1 MNVWT
6 CVGSPAVPPVYDDGS
21 ADALIGREREVAALG
36 ALLTGHHLVT
46 VTGRP
51 GVGKSRLAA
60 EAAARTGGPWRR
72 VVHVRWQGSGPGEPG
87 ALTAAVSQ
95 ALTGRRPHRREADIA
110 ALVRQL
116 PETGVLLFLD
126 DVDPVH
132 RECMGLVQR
141 LLVAVPGLR
150 VLVTSRRVLGL
161 GEEQVLP
168 LPPLAT
174 GPLTAP
180 DRAPAVELFLRR
192 ARTVLDDAMT
202 TATATTTPGDPR
214 TATAKLLPAPT
225 QPDGQPQLETA
236 GPQAHPSE
244 PRPHLADLRAVEAI
258 CRTLEGVP
266 HAIELAAEQMARQP
280 VEELADLLES
290 HQCWLSGDRP
300 VLRRHRSL
308 RDTVGASYALCERE
322 ARVVWGRVSAF
333 AGPFNEST
341 AVFLCAGGGVEP
353 YQVPSLLAQL
363 AAFHVL
369 EPVRDPGGLRQPRY
383 RMTRAARDF
392 GAERLREAGECEVA
406 LERRAAHCRQIAVV
420 AENLWASGCQDQAVR
435 LVQEERAELTSML
448 RQALCHPD
456 QAETALET
464 VVSLWFWWAVFDHG
478 EEGRGYLLRLLPLCP
493 TDSDTGMRGRLLAAW
508 LGAGCDPQG
517 ARALLG
523 RAWPEAVLA
532 GDDAAVGHIAHVQ
545 GLIALHEGD
554 HRAAAEHFEE
564 AARTIPDHAFGGPS
578 PAVSLAARAV
588 AQAAFAPAA
597 ARRTARRALTRR
609 GVRDDAWA
617 ALVARYAKAFVD
629 HHQGRDAG
637 ARNRAGRALA
647 TLDGALPASHVGVA
661 LRALVADI
669 ESGTK
674 GLPHLPQTLLHTGP
688 LRPARTGTR
697 RPVTR

>member
-6 CVGSPAVPPVYDDGS
+6 CVGSPAVPPVDDDGP
-21 ADALIGREREVAALG
+21 ADALIGRERESAALG
-36 ALLTGHHLVT
+36 VLLSEHHLVT

-72 VVHVRWQGSGPGEPG
+72 VVHVRWQGTGPGGPG

-95 ALTGRRPHRREADIA
+95 ALTGRRPHRRETDIA

-116 PETGVLLFLD
+116 PATGVLLFLD

-174 GPLTAP
+174 SAQDAAP
-180 DRAPAVELFLRR
+180 DRSPAVELFLRR
-192 ARTVLDDAMT
+192 ARTVLDT
-202 TATATTTPGDPR
+202 LPTATTAGDPR
-214 TATAKLLPAPT
+214 TAAAKAPPEAAEPPTDTAAPH
-225 QPDGQPQLETA
+225 A
-236 GPQAHPSE
+236 RPSE
-244 PRPHLADLRAVEAI
+244 SRPHLADLRAVEAI
-258 CRTLEGVP
+258 CHTLEGVP
-266 HAIELAAEQMARQP
+266 HAIELAAEQVARQP
-280 VEELADLLES
+280 VEELADLLEN
-290 HQCWLSGDRP
+290 HQCWLSSDRP
-300 VLRRHRSL
+300 PLLRHRSL
-308 RDTVGASYALCERE
+308 RDTVGATYALCERE
-322 ARVVWGRVSAF
+322 ARIVWGRASAF
-333 AGPFNEST
+333 TGPFNEST

-353 YQVPSLLAQL
+353 HQVPSLLVQL
-363 AAFHVL
+363 TAVNVL
-369 EPVRDPGGLRQPRY
+369 EPVRDPGGLGQPRY
-383 RMTRAARDF
+383 RMTRAAREF

-406 LERRAAHCRQIAVV
+406 LERRAAHCRQIAAV
-420 AENLWASGCQDQAVR
+420 AENLWASGCQDQAAR
-435 LVQEERAELTSML
+435 LVQEEQAELTSML
-448 RQALCHPD
+448 RQALCRPD

-478 EEGRGYLLRLLPLCP
+478 EEGRGYLLQLLPLCP
-493 TDSDTGMRGRLLAAW
+493 AGSDTGMRGRLLAAW

-523 RAWPEAVLA
+523 RAWPAAVMA
-532 GDDAAVGHIAHVQ
+532 GDDATVGHIAHVQ

-554 HRAAAEHFEE
+554 HRAAADHFEE
-564 AARTIPDHAFGGPS
+564 AARTTPDHAFGGPP

-597 ARRTARRALTRR
+597 ARRTARRALTRS

-629 HHQGRDAG
+629 HHQGRSAG
-637 ARNRAGRALA
+637 ARNRARRALA
-647 TLDGALPASHVGVA
+647 TLDGTLPASHVGVA
-661 LRALVADI
+661 LRALAADI

-674 GLPHLPQTLLHTGP
+674 ARPHLPQTLLYTGP
-688 LRPARTGTR
+688 RRPAPTGAR